1 MMKAR
6 ASAALGLLLVGL
18 AGAAPAAAQWGQFR
32 GPNGSGVDTA
42 TGYPVA
48 FSPTERVVWKAAL
61 PFAQSSPVVVGSQLY
76 VTASEGGRLLTV
88 CLDAATGRERW
99 RREIKPDRSAAL
111 YKANDPAS
119 PTPVADDQGVVVFFA
134 DVGLVAYAPDGTERW
149 RVPLGPF
156 KNFYGMAGSPIIAGD
171 AVILA
176 CDQMSGSFMV
186 ALDRRTGR
194 ERWRRPRPGITVSWT
209 TPMVFAPGGG
219 ADPQLIVLSSTR
231 LDGYTLATGEPRWW
245 MPLTS
250 QGAIGTAVA
259 HGDMVIVATLGANE
273 PWMEPFEA
281 ALKTF
286 DTDKDGKLSRA
297 EYATE
302 KGFGEHFG
310 WLDADG
316 NDIVDKAEYD
326 DARAMAIGEYGVA
339 AIKPAGL
346 KGKVDP
352 NAAAWRFK
360 KNLPFV
366 PTPVVY
372 DGLLYMVKT
381 GGIVTAIDPATGQA
395 IKEGR
400 SKDAPGDYTASPIAA
415 DGKVFLASVNGKVT
429 VLKAGREWEVL
440 GVNDL
445 GDEIHATP
453 ALSGGRIYVRTRGT
467 LYCFGLPK
475 ATGD

>member
-1 MMKAR
+1 
-6 ASAALGLLLVGL
+6 
-18 AGAAPAAAQWGQFR
+18 
-32 GPNGSGVDTA
+32 
-42 TGYPVA
+42 
-48 FSPTERVVWKAAL
+48 
-61 PFAQSSPVVVGSQLY
+61 
-76 VTASEGGRLLTV
+76 
-88 CLDAATGRERW
+88 
-99 RREIKPDRSAAL
+99 
-111 YKANDPAS
+111 
-119 PTPVADDQGVVVFFA
+119 
-134 DVGLVAYAPDGTERW
+134 
-149 RVPLGPF
+149 
-156 KNFYGMAGSPIIAGD
+156 MAGSPIIAGD
-171 AVILA
+171 AVILV
-176 CDQMSGSFMV
+176 CDQMSGSFMI

-245 MPLTS
+245 MPLSS

-310 WLDADG
+310 WVDADG
-316 NDIVDKAEYD
+316 NDSLDKAEYD
-326 DARAMAIGEYGVA
+326 DARAMGIGEYGVA

-346 KGKVDP
+346 SGKVDP

-372 DGLLYMVKT
+372 DGLLYMVKA

-395 IKEGR
+395 TKEGR

-429 VLKAGREWEVL
+429 VLKAGREWDVL

-467 LYCFGLPK
+467 LYCFGAPTTLKSTASGEQRDRRDREPGPDHRRAQREVRVAPREEPLLQQERTNHHRRRAPANQQK
-475 ATGD
+475 VAALRVHRARLAPIDRSGRARRREPTRRRSRR

>member
-1 MMKAR
+1 MTHAR
-6 ASAALGLLLVGL
+6 AAARLGVALLAL
-18 AGAAPAAAQWGQFR
+18 AAAAAPAAAQWGQFR

-42 TGYPVA
+42 AGYPVT
-48 FSPTERVVWKAAL
+48 FSPTQQVVWKAAL
-61 PFAQSSPVVVGSQLY
+61 PYGQSSPVVAGSQVY
-76 VTASEGGRLLTV
+76 VTARDGEQLVTLAF
-88 CLDAATGRERW
+88 DAGTGRERW
-99 RREIKPDRSAAL
+99 RRAITPPRRADI

-119 PTPVADDQGVVVFFA
+119 PTPAADEHGVVVFFA
-134 DVGLVAYAPDGTERW
+134 DFGLAAYAPDGKPQWTL
-149 RVPLGPF
+149 PLGPF
-156 KNFYGMAGSPIIAGD
+156 KNFYGMAGSPIITGD
-171 AVILA
+171 TVILV
-176 CDQMSGSFMV
+176 CDQMTGSFMV

-194 ERWRRPRPGITVSWT
+194 ERWRRARPGVTVSWT

-219 ADPQLIVLSSTR
+219 ADPQLIALSSSR

-245 MPLTS
+245 MPLSS

-273 PWMEPFEA
+273 PWMEPFES

-286 DTDKDGKLSRA
+286 DADKDGKLSRA

-310 WLDADG
+310 WVDADG
-316 NDIVDKAEYD
+316 NDILEKAEYD
-326 DARAMAIGEYGVA
+326 DARAMGFGEYGLA
-339 AIKPAGL
+339 AVKPAGL
-346 KGKVDP
+346 SGKVDP
-352 NAAAWRFK
+352 NVALWRFK

-372 DGLLYMVKT
+372 EGLLYMVKA
-381 GGIVTAIDPATGQA
+381 GGIVTAIDPSTGQA
-395 IKEGR
+395 TKEGR

-429 VLKAGREWEVL
+429 VLKAGRDWEIL

-445 GDEIHATP
+445 GEEINATP
-453 ALSGGRIYVRTRGT
+453 ALSGGRLYVRTRGM
-467 LYCFGLPK
+467 LYCFGAAK
-475 ATGD
+475 S

>member
-1 MMKAR
+1 MANMRAAAR
-6 ASAALGLLLVGL
+6 LGVFLAGL
-18 AGAAPAAAQWGQFR
+18 AAASPASAQWGQFR
-32 GPNGSGVDTA
+32 GPNGGGVDTA

-48 FSPTERVVWKAAL
+48 FSPTEHVVWKAAL
-61 PFAQSSPVVVGSQLY
+61 PFARSSPVVVGSHLY
-76 VTASEGGRLLTV
+76 VTATEGERLLTI

-99 RREIKPDRSAAL
+99 RRETPRTHKHEIYR
-111 YKANDPAS
+111 ANDPAA
-119 PTPVADDQGVVVFFA
+119 PTPVADADGVIVFFA
-134 DVGLVAYAPDGTERW
+134 DFGLAAYAPDGKAQWTL
-149 RVPLGPF
+149 PLGPF

-171 AVILA
+171 TVILV
-176 CDQMSGSFMV
+176 CDQMTGSFMV
-186 ALDRRTGR
+186 ALDRQTGR
-194 ERWRRPRPGITVSWT
+194 ERWRRARPGITVSWT

-219 ADPQLIVLSSTR
+219 ADPQLIALSSSR

-245 MPLTS
+245 MPLSS

-259 HGDMVIVATLGANE
+259 HGDMVIVATLGSNE
-273 PWMEPFEA
+273 PWMEPFES

-310 WLDADG
+310 WVDADG
-316 NDIVDKAEYD
+316 NDSLDKAEYD
-326 DARAMAIGEYGVA
+326 DARAMGIGEYGVA
-339 AIKPAGL
+339 ALKPAGL
-346 KGKVDP
+346 SGKVDP
-352 NAAAWRFK
+352 NVALWRFK

-372 DGLLYMVKT
+372 DGLLYMVKA

-395 IKEGR
+395 TKEGR

-415 DGKVFLASVNGKVT
+415 DGKVFLASVDGKVT

-453 ALSGGRIYVRTRGT
+453 ALAGGRVYVRTRGA
-467 LYCFGLPK
+467 LYCFGAAK
-475 ATGD
+475 S

>member
-176 CDQMSGSFMV
+176 CDQMSGSFMI

-346 KGKVDP
+346 KRQGRSERRRMALQEEPAVRPDAGGLRRPALHGEGRRHRHRASIRRPGRRPRK
-352 NAAAWRFK
+352 AAA
-360 KNLPFV
+360 
-366 PTPVVY
+366 
-372 DGLLYMVKT
+372 
-381 GGIVTAIDPATGQA
+381 
-395 IKEGR
+395 
-400 SKDAPGDYTASPIAA
+400 
-415 DGKVFLASVNGKVT
+415 
-429 VLKAGREWEVL
+429 
-440 GVNDL
+440 
-445 GDEIHATP
+445 
-453 ALSGGRIYVRTRGT
+453 RTRPET
-467 LYCFGLPK
+467 TRRHRSPPTARCSSP
-475 ATGD
+475 ASTARSPC

>member
-1 MMKAR
+1 MTSSPKLTSICLFFGSLAV
-6 ASAALGLLLVGL
+6 ASSAV
-18 AGAAPAAAQWGQFR
+18 AQWGQFR
-32 GPNGSGVDTA
+32 GPNGSGVAAAGTYPA
-42 TGYPVA
+42 T
-48 FSPTERVVWKAAL
+48 FSPTSQVVWKAAV
-61 PFAQSSPVVVGSQLY
+61 PFAQSSPVVAGDRVY
-76 VTASEGGRLLTV
+76 VTASERDQLLTIAF
-88 CLDAATGRERW
+88 DATTGRELW
-99 RREIKPDRSAAL
+99 RRNIKPSRSTAM
-111 YKANDPAS
+111 YKANDAAS
-119 PTPVADDQGVVVFFA
+119 PTPVADEQGVVAFFA
-134 DVGLVAYAPDGTERW
+134 DHGLVAYAPDGTERW
-149 RVPLGPF
+149 TLPLGPF

-171 AVILA
+171 AVILV
-176 CDQMSGSFMV
+176 CDQMSGSFMI

-194 ERWRRPRPGITVSWT
+194 ERWRRARPGITVSWT
-209 TPMVFAPGGG
+209 TPMVFTPAGG
-219 ADPQLIVLSSTR
+219 ADPQLIALSSSR

-245 MPLTS
+245 MPLSS

-259 HGDMVIVATLGANE
+259 HGDMVIVATLGSNE
-273 PWMEPFEA
+273 PWMEPFES

-310 WLDADG
+310 WVDADG
-316 NDIVDKAEYD
+316 NDSLDKAEYD
-326 DARAMAIGEYGVA
+326 DARAMGIGEYGIT

-346 KGKVDP
+346 SGKVDP
-352 NAAAWRFK
+352 AAAVWRFK

-372 DGLLYMVKT
+372 DGLLYVVKA

-395 IKEGR
+395 TKEGR

-415 DGKVFLASVNGKVT
+415 DGKVFIASVNGKVT
-429 VLKAGREWEVL
+429 VLKAGAQWDVL

-453 ALSGGRIYVRTRGT
+453 ALSGGRLYVRTRGT
-467 LYCFGLPK
+467 LYCFGAAK
-475 ATGD
+475 G

>member
-1 MMKAR
+1 MRIAL
-6 ASAALGLLLVGL
+6 AVVIAWGTLAA
-18 AGAAPAAAQWGQFR
+18 ATPAAAQWGQFR

-48 FSPTERVVWKAAL
+48 FSPASGVAWKAAV
-61 PFAQSSPVVVGSQLY
+61 PFGRSSPVVAGSRLY
-76 VTASEGGRLLTV
+76 LTAGDGDRLVTIGF
-88 CLDAATGRERW
+88 DAATGREVW
-99 RREIKPDRSAAL
+99 RRGIARPRSQAI

-119 PTPVADDQGVVVFFA
+119 PTPAADAHGVVVFFA
-134 DVGLVAYAPDGTERW
+134 DYGLAAYSPDGKEQWTL
-149 RVPLGPF
+149 PLGPF
-156 KNFYGMAGSPIIAGD
+156 KNFYGMAGSPIITGD
-171 AVILA
+171 TVILV
-176 CDQMSGSFMV
+176 CDQMSGSFML
-186 ALDRRTGR
+186 ALDRKTGR
-194 ERWRRPRPGITVSWT
+194 ERWRRERPGATVSWT
-209 TPMVFAPGGG
+209 TPMVFAPAGGG
-219 ADPQLIVLSSTR
+219 EPQLIVLSSTR

-245 MPLTS
+245 MPLSS

-259 HGDMVIVATLGANE
+259 HQDAVIVATLAGNE

-286 DTDKDGKLSRA
+286 DADKDGKLSRA

-310 WLDADG
+310 WVDANGD
-316 NDIVDKAEYD
+316 DIVDRTEYE
-326 DARAMAIGEYGVA
+326 DARAMGIGEYGVT

-346 KGKVDP
+346 RGKVDP
-352 NAAAWRFK
+352 GAALWRFK

-372 DGLLYMVKT
+372 DGVLYMVKT

-395 IKEGR
+395 TKEGR

-415 DGKVFLASVNGKVT
+415 DGKVFLASVNGKIT
-429 VLKAGREWEVL
+429 VLKAGREWDVL

-445 GDEIHATP
+445 GEDIHATP
-453 ALSGGRIYVRTRGT
+453 ALAGGRIYVRTRGT
-467 LYCFGLPK
+467 LYCFGGAK
-475 ATGD
+475 S

>member
-88 CLDAATGRERW
+88 CLDAATGRELW

-286 DTDKDGKLSRA
+286 DTDKDGKLSRP

-326 DARAMAIGEYGVA
+326 DARSMAIGEYGVA

-346 KGKVDP
+346 EGKVDP

-395 IKEGR
+395 TREGR

-467 LYCFGLPK
+467 LYCFGAP
-475 ATGD
+475 TR

>member
-1 MMKAR
+1 M
-6 ASAALGLLLVGL
+6 
-18 AGAAPAAAQWGQFR
+18 
-32 GPNGSGVDTA
+32 
-42 TGYPVA
+42 
-48 FSPTERVVWKAAL
+48 WKAAL

-171 AVILA
+171 AVILV
-176 CDQMSGSFMV
+176 CDQMSGSFMI

-381 GGIVTAIDPATGQA
+381 GGIITAIDPATGEA

-467 LYCFGLPK
+467 LYCFGSPK

>member
-1 MMKAR
+1 
-6 ASAALGLLLVGL
+6 
-18 AGAAPAAAQWGQFR
+18 
-32 GPNGSGVDTA
+32 
-42 TGYPVA
+42 
-48 FSPTERVVWKAAL
+48 
-61 PFAQSSPVVVGSQLY
+61 
-76 VTASEGGRLLTV
+76 
-88 CLDAATGRERW
+88 
-99 RREIKPDRSAAL
+99 
-111 YKANDPAS
+111 
-119 PTPVADDQGVVVFFA
+119 
-134 DVGLVAYAPDGTERW
+134 
-149 RVPLGPF
+149 
-156 KNFYGMAGSPIIAGD
+156 MAGSPIIAGD

-176 CDQMSGSFMV
+176 CDQMSGSFMI

-194 ERWRRPRPGITVSWT
+194 ERWRRARPGITVSWT

-326 DARAMAIGEYGVA
+326 DARAMGIGEYGVA

-381 GGIVTAIDPATGQA
+381 GGIITADRSGDRAGDQGRPQQGRARRLHGVTDRRRRQGVPRQRQREGHRAEGRTRVGGARRQRPRRRDPRDAGAERRTHLRQDARNALLLRLAKAPAT
-395 IKEGR
+395 R
-400 SKDAPGDYTASPIAA
+400 PAPAARDRCTAAPCGS
-415 DGKVFLASVNGKVT
+415 
-429 VLKAGREWEVL
+429 R
-440 GVNDL
+440 
-445 GDEIHATP
+445 
-453 ALSGGRIYVRTRGT
+453 R
-467 LYCFGLPK
+467 
-475 ATGD
+475 